1 MLEPAIEKIAQMR
14 KYCEINGIDI
24 DLEVDG
30 GVTLDNVAM
39 LVEKGANMIV
49 AGTAI
54 LSSKD
59 YAKAIETIKKA

>member
-1 MLEPAIEKIAQMR
+1 MR

-30 GVTLDNVAM
+30 GVTLENVGR

>member
-1 MLEPAIEKIAQMR
+1 MR
-14 KYCEINGIDI
+14 KYCETNGIDI

-30 GVTLDNVAM
+30 GITQENAAILIQN
-39 LVEKGANMIV
+39 GANILV

-54 LSSKD
+54 VSSKD